1 MPLSFHAAPSAYRGG
16 PFGKKG
22 LLGMTSYAFWNNKG
36 GVGKS
41 FLGFITA
48 CEYAHNSPGS
58 DVYVFDLCPQANVSE
73 TVLGGFPKGSKA
85 MAQLLGRKPRASI
98 AGYLDAR
105 LSSPF
110 KRLDDVD
117 AYVCRPSNYNSAVP
131 KNVSLVCG
139 DNLLEV
145 QSEAIRQT
153 SQLAVP
159 SDSWKQVLLWIRDL
173 TTALSTKSGDRP
185 SVFII
190 DCNPSFAIFT
200 QLALVAADHVVVPF
214 TADDSSR
221 RAVENVV
228 TLLYGFSD
236 AADVMPYTKISFAKK
251 AKEEGIPVPTLH
263 TFVSNRVTK
272 YEGKPSRAFAAMIKA
287 MKTTIDGIHTKHRHV
302 FSSPTAK
309 PSDKFLFVPDYHSAS
324 IVAAST
330 GTPLH
335 KLTAGPKDLSG
346 ERVQINQ
353 VPLND
358 YRNKLVDLVGRLL

>member
-1 MPLSFHAAPSAYRGG
+1 MNSR
-16 PFGKKG
+16 
-22 LLGMTSYAFWNNKG
+22 YAFWNNKG

-41 FLGFITA
+41 FLCFITA
-48 CEYAHNSPGS
+48 CEYAHLHPKS
-58 DVYVFDLCPQANVSE
+58 DVYVMDLCPQANVSE
-73 TVLGGFPKGSKA
+73 TLLGGYPKGSKA
-85 MAQLLGRKPRASI
+85 MAELLARKPRASI

-110 KRLDDVD
+110 RRLDDVD
-117 AYVCRPSNYNSAVP
+117 PYLCRPSNYNPSVP
-131 KNVSLVCG
+131 RNLSLVCG
-139 DNLLEV
+139 DNLLEI

-185 SVFII
+185 ALFVI

-200 QLALVAADHVVVPF
+200 QLALVASDHVVIPF

-228 TLLYGFSD
+228 TLLYGFTE
-236 AADVMPYTKISFAKK
+236 AADIAPYTKISFAKK
-251 AKEEGIPVPTLH
+251 AKEEDVPVPKLH

-272 YEGKPSRAFAAMIKA
+272 YEGQPSKAFNAMIKA
-287 MKTTIDGIHTKHRHV
+287 MKSTIDAIHVKHREV
-302 FSSPTAK
+302 FSSPASK
-309 PSDKFLFVPDYHSAS
+309 PSATFLFVPDYHSAS

-335 KLTAGPKDLSG
+335 KLTPGPKEFGG
-346 ERVQINQ
+346 ERVQINPK
-353 VPLND
+353 PLAD
-358 YRNKLVDLVGRLL
+358 YREKLIEVVERL

>member
-1 MPLSFHAAPSAYRGG
+1 
-16 PFGKKG
+16 
-22 LLGMTSYAFWNNKG
+22 MTAYAFWNNKG

-41 FLGFITA
+41 FLGFIAA
-48 CEYAHNSPGS
+48 CEYAHLYPGS
-58 DVYVFDLCPQANVSE
+58 DVYVLDLCPQANISE
-73 TVLGGFPKGSKA
+73 TLLGGFPKGSKV
-85 MAQLLGRKPRASI
+85 MTDLLGRKPRCSI

-110 KRLDDVD
+110 RRLDDID
-117 AYVCRPSNYNSAVP
+117 PYVCRPGNFNMAIP
-131 KNVSLVCG
+131 KNLSLVCG

-159 SDSWKQVLLWIRDL
+159 ADSWKQVLLWIRDL
-173 TTALSTKSGDRP
+173 ATSLTTKSGDRP
-185 SVFII
+185 AIFVI

-228 TLLYGFSD
+228 TLLYGFTD
-236 AADVMPYTKISFAKK
+236 APDVAPYTKISFAKK
-251 AKEEGIPVPTLH
+251 AVEDGVPVPTLH

-272 YEGKPSRAFAAMIKA
+272 YEGKPSKAFNAMIKA
-287 MKTTIDGIHTKHRHV
+287 MKATIDEIHRKHRNI
-302 FSSPTAK
+302 FSTPRTK
-309 PSDKFLFVPDYHSAS
+309 PSTNFLFVPDYHSAS

-335 KLTAGPKDLSG
+335 KLTAGPKEFGG
-346 ERVQINQ
+346 ERVQINP

-358 YRNKLVDLVGRLL
+358 YRDKLIEVVKRL

>member
-1 MPLSFHAAPSAYRGG
+1 
-16 PFGKKG
+16 
-22 LLGMTSYAFWNNKG
+22 MTSYAFWNNKG

-41 FLGFITA
+41 FLCFIAA
-48 CEYAHNSPGS
+48 CEYAHLFPGS
-58 DVYVFDLCPQANVSE
+58 DVYVLDLCPQANVSE
-73 TVLGGFPKGSKA
+73 TLLGGYPKGSKA
-85 MAQLLGRKPRASI
+85 MAGFLARTPRASI

-117 AYVCRPSNYNSAVP
+117 PYLCRPCVYNGAIP
-131 KNVSLVCG
+131 KNLSLVCG

-159 SDSWKQVLLWIRDL
+159 ADSWKQVLLWIRDL
-173 TTALSTKSGDRP
+173 TTALAAKSGDRP
-185 SVFII
+185 SIFII

-200 QLALVAADHVVVPF
+200 QLAVVAADHIVVPF

-228 TLLYGFSD
+228 TLLYGYSE
-236 AADVMPYTKISFAKK
+236 AADVTPYTKISFARK
-251 AKEEGIPVPTLH
+251 AKEEGVPVPTLH
-263 TFVSNRVTK
+263 TFVSNRVTQ
-272 YEGKPSRAFAAMIKA
+272 YENQPSKAFQAMIKA
-287 MKTTIDGIHTKHRHV
+287 MKATIDSIHMEHRHV
-302 FSSPTAK
+302 FSAPTEK
-309 PSDKFLFVPDYHSAS
+309 PSVKFLFVPDYHSAS

-335 KLTAGPKDLSG
+335 RLTAGPKEFGG
-346 ERVQINQ
+346 ERVQINPG
-353 VPLND
+353 PLKD
-358 YRNKLVDLVGRLL
+358 YREKLVAVVNRL

>member
-1 MPLSFHAAPSAYRGG
+1 
-16 PFGKKG
+16 
-22 LLGMTSYAFWNNKG
+22 MTSYAFWNNKG

-41 FLGFITA
+41 FLCFIA
-48 CEYAHNSPGS
+48 SCEYAHKYPDS
-58 DVYVFDLCPQANVSE
+58 DVYVLDLCPQANVSE
-73 TVLGGFPKGSKA
+73 TLLGGFPKGSKA
-85 MAQLLGRKPRASI
+85 MAELLAKRPRATI

-110 KRLDDVD
+110 KRLDDID
-117 AYVCRPSNYNSAVP
+117 PYICRPHDYNSAIP

-139 DNLLEV
+139 DNLLEI

-159 SDSWKQVLLWIRDL
+159 ADSWKQVLLWIRDL
-173 TTALSTKSGDRP
+173 TSALTMKSGDRP
-185 SVFII
+185 SIFII

-221 RAVENVV
+221 RAVENIV
-228 TLLYGFSD
+228 TLLYGLTE
-236 AADVMPYTKISFAKK
+236 AADVTPYTKISFAKK
-251 AKEEGIPVPTLH
+251 AKEENVPVPTLH

-272 YEGKPSRAFAAMIKA
+272 YEGKPSKAFQAMIKA
-287 MKTTIDGIHTKHRHV
+287 MKDTIDRIHKKHRNV
-302 FSSPTAK
+302 FSSPTEM
-309 PSDKFLFVPDYHSAS
+309 PSSKVLFVPDYHGAS
-324 IVAAST
+324 IISAST

-335 KLTAGPKDLSG
+335 KITPGPKAFGG

-353 VPLND
+353 APLVD
-358 YRNKLVDLVGRLL
+358 YREKLTQVVERL

>member
-1 MPLSFHAAPSAYRGG
+1 
-16 PFGKKG
+16 
-22 LLGMTSYAFWNNKG
+22 MTSYAFWNNKG

-41 FLGFITA
+41 FLCFIAA
-48 CEYAHNSPGS
+48 CEYAHKYPKS
-58 DVYVFDLCPQANVSE
+58 DVYVLDLCPQANVSE
-73 TVLGGFPKGSKA
+73 TLLGGYPQGAKA
-85 MAQLLGRKPRASI
+85 MAELLSKKPRCSI

-105 LSSPF
+105 LNSPF
-110 KRLDDVD
+110 KRLEDVRSF
-117 AYVCRPSNYNSAVP
+117 VCRPSAYNNSIP
-131 KNVSLVCG
+131 KNLSLVCG

-173 TTALSTKSGDRP
+173 TTTLAAQSGDRP

-200 QLALVAADHVVVPF
+200 QQALAAANHVVVPF
-214 TADDSSR
+214 TAYDSSR
-221 RAVENVV
+221 LSVENVV
-228 TLLYGFSD
+228 TLLYGFT
-236 AADVMPYTKISFAKK
+236 DVPDVTPYTKISFAKK
-251 AKEEGIPVPTLH
+251 AKEEGLPVPTLH

-272 YEGKPSRAFAAMIKA
+272 YDGEPSKAFNAMIKA
-287 MKTTIDGIHTKHRHV
+287 MKSTLDRIYKKHRDA
-302 FSSPTAK
+302 FSTK
-309 PSDKFLFVPDYHSAS
+309 TGNPSDGFLFVPDYHGAS

-346 ERVQINQ
+346 ERVQINSK
-353 VPLND
+353 PLDD
-358 YRNKLVDLVGRLL
+358 YRTKLIEVVDRL

>member
-1 MPLSFHAAPSAYRGG
+1 
-16 PFGKKG
+16 
-22 LLGMTSYAFWNNKG
+22 MTSYAFWNNKG

-41 FLGFITA
+41 FLCFIAA
-48 CEYAHNSPGS
+48 CEYAHKFPGS
-58 DVYVFDLCPQANVSE
+58 DVYVLDLCPQANVSE
-73 TVLGGFPKGSKA
+73 TLLGGFPKGSKVMTA
-85 MAQLLGRKPRASI
+85 LLGKRPRATI

-105 LSSPF
+105 LNSPF
-110 KRLDDVD
+110 RPLDDVD
-117 AYVCRPSNYNSAVP
+117 PYVCRPSRHNKAIP
-131 KNVSLVCG
+131 KNLSLICG

-159 SDSWKQVLLWIRDL
+159 YDSWKQVLLWIRDL
-173 TTALSTKSGDRP
+173 TTALTARSSDRP

-228 TLLYGFSD
+228 TLLYGFTE
-236 AADVMPYTKISFAKK
+236 AVDVAPYTKISFAKK
-251 AKEEGIPVPTLH
+251 AKEDGVVVPRLH

-272 YEGKPSRAFAAMIKA
+272 YEGQPSKAFNAMIKS
-287 MKTTIDGIHTKHRHV
+287 MKITIDEIHKKHREI
-302 FSSPTAK
+302 FSSPSLK
-309 PSDKFLFVPDYHSAS
+309 PSETFLFVPDYHSAS
-324 IVAAST
+324 IIAAST

-335 KLTAGPKDLSG
+335 KLTAGPKDFGG

-353 VPLND
+353 IPLDD
-358 YRNKLVDLVGRLL
+358 YRKKLTEVVDRLM

>member
-1 MPLSFHAAPSAYRGG
+1 
-16 PFGKKG
+16 
-22 LLGMTSYAFWNNKG
+22 MTSYAFWNNKG

-41 FLGFITA
+41 FLCFITA
-48 CEYAHNSPGS
+48 CEYAHKFQGS
-58 DVYVFDLCPQANVSE
+58 DVYVLDLCPQANVSE
-73 TVLGGFPKGSKA
+73 ALLGGFPKGSKA
-85 MAQLLGRKPRASI
+85 MMDLLERRPRASV

-110 KRLDDVD
+110 RKLDDV
-117 AYVCRPSNYNSAVP
+117 APYICRPSKYNAAIP
-131 KNVSLVCG
+131 KNLSLVCG

-159 SDSWKQVLLWIRDL
+159 SDSWKQVLFWIRDL
-173 TTALSTKSGDRP
+173 TITLAAKSGDRP

-228 TLLYGFSD
+228 TLLYGFTEAAD
-236 AADVMPYTKISFAKK
+236 AAPYTKISFAKK
-251 AKEEGIPVPTLH
+251 AKEEGVSVPTLH

-272 YEGKPSRAFAAMIKA
+272 YEGKPSKAFNAMIKA
-287 MKTTIDGIHTKHRHV
+287 MKATIDTIHVRHRAV
-302 FSSPTAK
+302 FSSPNDK
-309 PSDKFLFVPDYHSAS
+309 PSNTFLFVPDYHSAS
-324 IVAAST
+324 IIAGST

-335 KLTAGPKDLSG
+335 KLTAGPKEFGG
-346 ERVQINQ
+346 ERVQINPG
-353 VPLND
+353 PLEA
-358 YRNKLVDLVGRLL
+358 YREKLIEIVNRM

>member
-1 MPLSFHAAPSAYRGG
+1 MS
-16 PFGKKG
+16 
-22 LLGMTSYAFWNNKG
+22 SYAFWNNKG

-41 FLGFITA
+41 FLCFIA
-48 CEYAHNSPGS
+48 GCEYAHRFPDS
-58 DVYVFDLCPQANVSE
+58 DVYVLDLCPQANVSE
-73 TVLGGFPKGSKA
+73 TLLGGFPKGAKA
-85 MAQLLGRKPRASI
+85 MTELLARKPRASI

-110 KRLDDVD
+110 KRLDDID
-117 AYVCRPSNYNSAVP
+117 PYVCRPSNYNSAIP

-139 DNLLEV
+139 DNLLEI

-159 SDSWKQVLLWIRDL
+159 SDSWKQVLHWIRDL
-173 TTALSTKSGDRP
+173 TKALAIKSGDRP

-200 QLALVAADHVVVPF
+200 QLAVVAADHVVVPF

-228 TLLYGFSD
+228 TLLYGFTE
-236 AADVMPYTKISFAKK
+236 AADVAPYTKISFAKK
-251 AKEEGIPVPTLH
+251 DKEEDVPVPTLH

-272 YEGKPSRAFAAMIKA
+272 YEGQPSKAFAAMIKA
-287 MKTTIDGIHTKHRHV
+287 MKATIDNIHRKHRDV
-302 FSSPTAK
+302 FSSPTSK
-309 PSDKFLFVPDYHSAS
+309 PSSKFLFVPDYHSAS
-324 IVAAST
+324 IIAAST

-335 KLTAGPKDLSG
+335 KLTAGPKEFGG
-346 ERVQINQ
+346 ERVQINPA
-353 VPLND
+353 PLRD
-358 YRNKLVDLVGRLL
+358 YREKLTQVVDRL

>member
-1 MPLSFHAAPSAYRGG
+1 MS
-16 PFGKKG
+16 
-22 LLGMTSYAFWNNKG
+22 SYAFWNNKG

-41 FLGFITA
+41 FLCFIA
-48 CEYAHNSPGS
+48 GCEYAHKFPGS
-58 DVYVFDLCPQANVSE
+58 DVYVLDLCPQANVSE
-73 TVLGGFPKGSKA
+73 TLLGGFPKGSDA
-85 MAQLLGRKPRASI
+85 MTELLARKPRASI

-110 KRLDDVD
+110 KRLDDIEP
-117 AYVCRPSNYNSAVP
+117 YVCRPSDYNSAIP

-139 DNLLEV
+139 DNLLEI

-173 TTALSTKSGDRP
+173 TNALAKKSGDRP

-200 QLALVAADHVVVPF
+200 QLALVAADHIVVPF

-221 RAVENVV
+221 RAVENIV
-228 TLLYGFSD
+228 TLLYGFTE
-236 AADVMPYTKISFAKK
+236 AADVAPYTKISFAKK
-251 AKEEGIPVPTLH
+251 AKEEGVPVPTLH

-272 YEGKPSRAFAAMIKA
+272 YEGQPSKAFAAMIKA
-287 MKTTIDGIHTKHRHV
+287 MKSTIDKIHTKHRDV
-302 FSSPTAK
+302 FSSPTDK
-309 PSDKFLFVPDYHSAS
+309 PSSKFLSVPDYHSAS
-324 IVAAST
+324 IIAAST

-335 KLTAGPKDLSG
+335 KLTAGPKKFGG
-346 ERVQINQ
+346 ERVQINPA
-353 VPLND
+353 PLKD
-358 YRNKLVDLVGRLL
+358 YRDKLTEVVDRL

>member
-1 MPLSFHAAPSAYRGG
+1 MS
-16 PFGKKG
+16 
-22 LLGMTSYAFWNNKG
+22 SYAFWNNKG

-41 FLGFITA
+41 FLCFIA
-48 CEYAHNSPGS
+48 GCEYAHKFPGS
-58 DVYVFDLCPQANVSE
+58 DVYVLDLCPQANVSE
-73 TVLGGFPKGSKA
+73 TLLGGFPKGAKVMSD
-85 MAQLLGRKPRASI
+85 LLARKPRASI

-117 AYVCRPSNYNSAVP
+117 PYICRPSNYNRAVP

-139 DNLLEV
+139 DNLLEI

-159 SDSWKQVLLWIRDL
+159 SNSWKQVLLWIRDL
-173 TTALSTKSGDRP
+173 TNALSIKSGDRP

-200 QLALVAADHVVVPF
+200 QLAVVAADHVVVPF

-228 TLLYGFSD
+228 TLLYGFTE
-236 AADVMPYTKISFAKK
+236 AADVAPYTKISFAKK
-251 AKEEGIPVPTLH
+251 AVEEDVPVPTLH

-272 YEGKPSRAFAAMIKA
+272 YEGQPSKAFAAMIKA
-287 MKTTIDGIHTKHRHV
+287 MKTTIDNIHKKHRDV
-302 FSSPTAK
+302 FSSPNAR
-309 PSDKFLFVPDYHSAS
+309 PSSQFLFVPDYHSAS
-324 IVAAST
+324 IIAAST

-335 KLTAGPKDLSG
+335 KLTAGPKDFGG
-346 ERVQINQ
+346 ERVQINPA
-353 VPLND
+353 PLKD
-358 YRNKLVDLVGRLL
+358 YREKLTQVVDRL

>member
-1 MPLSFHAAPSAYRGG
+1 MP
-16 PFGKKG
+16 
-22 LLGMTSYAFWNNKG
+22 SYAFWNNKG

-41 FLGFITA
+41 FLCFIAA
-48 CEYAHNSPGS
+48 CEYAHRFPGS
-58 DVYVFDLCPQANVSE
+58 DVYVLDLCPQGNVSE
-73 TVLGGFPKGSKA
+73 TLLGGFPKGSKS
-85 MAQLLGRKPRASI
+85 MTELLARKPRASI

-110 KRLDDVD
+110 KRLDDID
-117 AYVCRPSNYNSAVP
+117 PYVCRPSNYNSAIP

-139 DNLLEV
+139 DNLLEI

-173 TTALSTKSGDRP
+173 TNALAIKSGDRP

-200 QLALVAADHVVVPF
+200 QLAVVAADHVVVPF

-228 TLLYGFSD
+228 TLLYGFTE
-236 AADVMPYTKISFAKK
+236 AADVAPYTKISFAKK
-251 AKEEGIPVPTLH
+251 AKEENVPVPTLH

-272 YEGKPSRAFAAMIKA
+272 YEGAPSKAFAAMIKA
-287 MKTTIDGIHTKHRHV
+287 MKTTIDKIHEKHRNV

-309 PSDKFLFVPDYHSAS
+309 PSRQFLFVPDYHSAS
-324 IVAAST
+324 IIAAST

-335 KLTAGPKDLSG
+335 KLTAGPKDFGG
-346 ERVQINQ
+346 ERVQINPS
-353 VPLND
+353 PLKD
-358 YRNKLVDLVGRLL
+358 YRDKLTQVVDRL

>member
-1 MPLSFHAAPSAYRGG
+1 MS
-16 PFGKKG
+16 
-22 LLGMTSYAFWNNKG
+22 SYAFWNNKG

-41 FLGFITA
+41 FLCFIA
-48 CEYAHNSPGS
+48 GCEYAHKYPDS
-58 DVYVFDLCPQANVSE
+58 DVYVLDLCPQANVSE
-73 TVLGGFPKGSKA
+73 TLLGGFPRGSKA
-85 MAQLLGRKPRASI
+85 MTELLARKPRASI

-110 KRLDDVD
+110 KKLDDVD
-117 AYVCRPSNYNSAVP
+117 PYVCRPSNYNSAIP

-139 DNLLEV
+139 DNLLEI

-153 SQLAVP
+153 SQVAIP

-173 TTALSTKSGDRP
+173 TNALAIKSGDRP

-200 QLALVAADHVVVPF
+200 QLAVVAADHVVVPF

-228 TLLYGFSD
+228 TLLYGFTE
-236 AADVMPYTKISFAKK
+236 AADVAPYTKISFAKK
-251 AKEEGIPVPTLH
+251 AKEEAVPVPTLH

-272 YEGKPSRAFAAMIKA
+272 YEGKPSKAFAAMVKA
-287 MKTTIDGIHTKHRHV
+287 MKITIDHIHTKHREV
-302 FSSPTAK
+302 FSFPTAK
-309 PSDKFLFVPDYHSAS
+309 PSGKFLFVPDYHSAS
-324 IVAAST
+324 IIAAST

-335 KLTAGPKDLSG
+335 RLTAGPKEFGG
-346 ERVQINQ
+346 ERVQINPT
-353 VPLND
+353 PLKD
-358 YRNKLVDLVGRLL
+358 YREKLTKVVDRLL